1 MGLEH
6 QFAIIS
12 KNSSENIITPDMNS
26 VSVSDMIIRYI
37 GDSLKWIR
45 TTWNGKRLQN
55 GISYYGFS
63 FIENGEIIKLE
74 SIIKQWI
81 ELFCI
86 SPDEFYLTGDFL
98 PEEKR
103 YENILVKKEEILKS
117 LNSFVYICE
126 KAIKENAKILHNG
139 MMLGSKALEI
149 EP

>member
-6 QFAIIS
+6 RFAIIS

-26 VSVSDMIIRYI
+26 VSISDMIIRYI
-37 GDSLKWIR
+37 GDSLKWIC

-74 SIIKQWI
+74 SIIKQWM

-86 SPDEFYLTGDFL
+86 SPDEFYLTGDYL

-139 MMLGSKALEI
+139 I
-149 EP
+149 